1 MTLKIISHEK
11 KKKWQT
17 NYDAEHTITL
27 EYHTQTIEQCVNMIA
42 DASFKILKIVEPK
55 PGEDLKKSDPWH
67 YDKCS
72 RIPCFII
79 YLTQKCVKT
88 RRLSKAKSLGR
99 DLNPRPTAYEAAA
112 LPG

>member
-55 PGEDLKKSDPWH
+55 PREDLKKAIQGIMINAQEYHAS
-67 YDKCS
+67 
-72 RIPCFII
+72 
-79 YLTQKCVKT
+79 
-88 RRLSKAKSLGR
+88 
-99 DLNPRPTAYEAAA
+99 
-112 LPG
+112 

>member
-1 MTLKIISHEK
+1 MNLSLEKISK
-11 KKKWQT
+11 K
-17 NYDAEHTITL
+17 
-27 EYHTQTIEQCVNMIA
+27 
-42 DASFKILKIVEPK
+42 
-55 PGEDLKKSDPWH
+55 GDLVH
-67 YDKCS
+67 YDKCL

-88 RRLSKAKSLGR
+88 RRLSKTKSLGR

>member
-1 MTLKIISHEK
+1 
-11 KKKWQT
+11 
-17 NYDAEHTITL
+17 
-27 EYHTQTIEQCVNMIA
+27 MIA
-42 DASFKILKIVEPK
+42 DGGFEILRIVEPK
-55 PGEDLKKSDPWH
+55 LGEDLRKGDPVH

-79 YLTQKCVKT
+79 YLTQKYVKT
-88 RRLSKAKSLGR
+88 RRLSKTKSLGR

>member
-1 MTLKIISHEK
+1 M
-11 KKKWQT
+11 
-17 NYDAEHTITL
+17 
-27 EYHTQTIEQCVNMIA
+27 QTIEQCVNVIA
-42 DASFKILKIVEPK
+42 DADFRILKIVEPK
-55 PGEDLKKSDPWH
+55 PGEDLRKGDPGH
-67 YDKCS
+67 YDKCL

-88 RRLSKAKSLGR
+88 RRLSKTKSLGR